1 MACRGCGGGRKSGPR
16 KTGVAPPIDLPG
28 RIVLV
33 RYLGDVEN
41 DKLPALTKG
50 GTRHR
55 YGTARRLFYV
65 DGEEVSRILARKRAG
80 KAEFEVVI

>member
-28 RIVLV
+28 RIVLI
-33 RYLGDVEN
+33 RYLGDVE
-41 DKLPALTKG
+41 DAKLPAITEG

-55 YGTARRLFYV
+55 YGATRRLFYV
-65 DGEEVSRILARKRAG
+65 DSEEVSRILARKRAG

>member
-1 MACRGCGGGRKSGPR
+1 MGCRGCGGGKVSGRRKN
-16 KTGVAPPIDLPG
+16 GVAPPIDLPG

-41 DKLPALTKG
+41 GQLPALIKG

-55 YGTARRLFYV
+55 YGTERRLLYI
-65 DGEEVSRILARKRAG
+65 DGEEVSRILAWKLNG
-80 KAEFEVVI
+80 EAEFEVVI